1 MRASIALRA
10 ATAAAVIA
18 ATSFSSVASAAPKPP
33 AAAKCTIRGTSGD
46 DVLRGTNGDDVI
58 CGFGGNDKLTG
69 LKGNDVLV
77 GGGGDDVLN
86 GGAGRDVLFGGAGR
100 DRFMADQSDMVADAA
115 PGDFFPDYDVSVFV
129 RFNGYAGQSVKLS
142 QGGTSNCTRDES
154 YGKKTIGADGRLE
167 LKMVVKRSG
176 SCLSQPSNNAWKL
189 ELEDGASG
197 QVNVQRPADS
207 RPYNGFCFATWTR
220 ATCTNNPVTISAP

>member
-1 MRASIALRA
+1 MKVSIALRVA
-10 ATAAAVIA
+10 ATAAAIGA
-18 ATSFSSVASAAPKPP
+18 AGLTATAAAAPRPP
-33 AAAKCTIRGTSGD
+33 AAATCTIRGTPND

-58 CGFGGNDKLTG
+58 CGLGGNDKLMG
-69 LKGNDVLV
+69 LKGDDVLV
-77 GGGGDDVLN
+77 GGAGHDELS
-86 GGAGRDVLFGGAGR
+86 GGAGRDTHFGGAGR
-100 DRFMADQSDMVADAA
+100 DRVMADQHDTVADRA

-154 YGKKTIGADGRLE
+154 YGKKTIAADGRLE

-176 SCLSQPSNNAWKL
+176 SCVSQPSNNAWKI

-207 RPYNGFCFATWTR
+207 RPYAGACFSTWTR
-220 ATCTNNPVTISAP
+220 ATCRNSPVTVSAP